1 MRATART
8 ALVGFLIG
16 VAPGVAS
23 GQSSEELAKQL
34 VNPVA
39 ALISVP
45 FQNNLDFGFG
55 PIAGS
60 RYTLNL
66 QPVVPFGLS
75 SQWDLI
81 SRTILPVLYQD
92 EFVSGSGGDFGTGD
106 ILQSFFL
113 SPTGSDPTWAIGPVF
128 LVPTAT
134 DDLFGGEKWGV
145 GPTALLLKETG
156 AWTIGVLSNHVWS
169 VAGHHDRADVSA
181 TFLQPFLAHTSTRAL
196 TISLNSE
203 STYDWKREQWTAPVN
218 ATVSQL
224 FTLDGRRL
232 SLGAG
237 VRAYITRPDGGPAW
251 GTRLIATF
259 LFPK

>member
-34 VNPVA
+34 ANPVA

-66 QPVVPFGLS
+66 QPVVPFALS
-75 SQWDLI
+75 SQWSLI

-92 EFVSGSGGDFGTGD
+92 DFVSGSGGDFGTGD

-113 SPTGSDPTWAIGPVF
+113 PPTGSDPTWAIGPVF

-134 DDLFGGEKWGV
+134 DDLFGGEKWGI
-145 GPTALLLKETG
+145 GPT
-156 AWTIGVLSNHVWS
+156 
-169 VAGHHDRADVSA
+169 
-181 TFLQPFLAHTSTRAL
+181 
-196 TISLNSE
+196 
-203 STYDWKREQWTAPVN
+203 
-218 ATVSQL
+218 
-224 FTLDGRRL
+224 
-232 SLGAG
+232 
-237 VRAYITRPDGGPAW
+237 
-251 GTRLIATF
+251 
-259 LFPK
+259 

>member
-8 ALVGFLIG
+8 ALVGILIG

-34 VNPVA
+34 ANPVA
-39 ALISVP
+39 SLISVP
-45 FQNNLDFGFG
+45 LQNNLDFGFG

-66 QPVVPFGLS
+66 QPVVPFALS

-81 SRTILPVLYQD
+81 SRTILPVFYQD
-92 EFVSGSGGDFGTGD
+92 DFVSGSGGDFGAGD
-106 ILQSFFL
+106 ILQSLFL

-134 DDLFGGEKWGV
+134 DEMFGGEKWGI
-145 GPTALLLKETG
+145 GPTALLLKAVG
-156 AWTIGVLSNHVWS
+156 PWTIGVLGNHVWS
-169 VAGHHDRADVSA
+169 VAGHHDRADVSS

-218 ATVSQL
+218 VVVSQVI
-224 FTLDGRRL
+224 TLDGHRL
-232 SLGAG
+232 SLGVG
-237 VRAYITRPDGGPAW
+237 VRGYITQPDGGPAW

-259 LFPK
+259 LFPR